1 MKTRFTVLL
10 LLFLFETAAVFA
22 QSIVSFDM
30 IQRNMNINV
39 KLTLKDDSTSEP
51 LSWATVYLIPAGDT
65 TITHFAISDDKGNAV
80 LEEVPVGKYELT
92 AEIIGYLPHRQTCTF
107 KHWEEDLG
115 IIRMKENP
123 EYIEA
128 SKITAAGNP
137 VLIKKDTIEYNASS
151 FKVGENAML
160 EDLLKKM
167 PGMEVSDDGSVTVN
181 GEKVEQI
188 TVGGKTFFFN
198 DPNAAL
204 KNLPAKIVDK
214 IKVIDKKSEEAE
226 FTGISTKDDK
236 KKIMDVELKDEY
248 TKGWFGNAKI
258 GGGSTL
264 VPKGEDGLSDR
275 RGLLYNGNAMA
286 TGYTEKDQVVF
297 IGNAYNATEPG
308 AGAVIVTYGGEQDDY
323 SSMDGLATNAKAGL
337 NFNSDRIKGFT
348 STISADYSY
357 GTKDSKRRTA
367 RTSFRTDA
375 TDILSDG
382 TYSGDGSRHG
392 VKTSIEFKKKDKKK
406 YDLYLYPAFGFST
419 SKISQASS
427 SRTYSDEGDLNSSS
441 ACSDAFSKQAEGS
454 LYFGGGIKDLGK
466 EKRSIT
472 LSGDWAISGT
482 DGEKNEISELLQQ
495 GTGTTNNLLYNTDN
509 SANEFYGSLS
519 YVEPIA
525 KRWAMRTR
533 FSSSYASSVNDTRAN
548 GADGTEDIHHSSFY
562 DKKYFSERLNL
573 LMQYDND
580 TSKVQ
585 FGVQAELVQNS
596 TRARSLGTETITGK
610 GEWLMNWSPFVS
622 YSYEKEGHSLY
633 AGYSGQSAQVSG
645 RSVTP
650 APDLSD
656 PVHIQTGN
664 IYLKPSF
671 SQWLHGSYRMNNR
684 ETFSFLNLYINGS
697 ITNRS
702 IVYASWFDEGGI
714 RYAVPVNSMKPDIR
728 TSMYLSFDQPLGKQR
743 MFTLSANANASVN
756 TGTGYQAASRLEGLD
771 IRNFDYNAFMSGF
784 WGDSSGDRF
793 YSGESGFK
801 ESRTTSAIWSAGLGL
816 KFSIEKLDAKI
827 GGSFSNRIS
836 KYSLDKSANLNT
848 WDNSLY
854 ADVLWQPGKNWELKT
869 DICYNFYRG
878 YSSGFGLPEW
888 KWNASVSKSI
898 KSVSLSLKVADI
910 LNQTRNLRRMVS
922 SEYVEDVY
930 RNVMGRMFL
939 FSVSFNFGKMNAKKN
954 SSVEN
959 AIWNMM

>member
-30 IQRNMNINV
+30 IQRNRNINV

-382 TYSGDGSRHG
+382 TYSGDGSRPSNSRKRTKRNTTCTCILH
-392 VKTSIEFKKKDKKK
+392 S
-406 YDLYLYPAFGFST
+406 
-419 SKISQASS
+419 AS
-427 SRTYSDEGDLNSSS
+427 
-441 ACSDAFSKQAEGS
+441 A
-454 LYFGGGIKDLGK
+454 
-466 EKRSIT
+466 
-472 LSGDWAISGT
+472 
-482 DGEKNEISELLQQ
+482 
-495 GTGTTNNLLYNTDN
+495 
-509 SANEFYGSLS
+509 
-519 YVEPIA
+519 
-525 KRWAMRTR
+525 
-533 FSSSYASSVNDTRAN
+533 RA
-548 GADGTEDIHHSSFY
+548 
-562 DKKYFSERLNL
+562 
-573 LMQYDND
+573 
-580 TSKVQ
+580 
-585 FGVQAELVQNS
+585 
-596 TRARSLGTETITGK
+596 
-610 GEWLMNWSPFVS
+610 
-622 YSYEKEGHSLY
+622 
-633 AGYSGQSAQVSG
+633 
-645 RSVTP
+645 
-650 APDLSD
+650 
-656 PVHIQTGN
+656 
-664 IYLKPSF
+664 
-671 SQWLHGSYRMNNR
+671 
-684 ETFSFLNLYINGS
+684 
-697 ITNRS
+697 
-702 IVYASWFDEGGI
+702 
-714 RYAVPVNSMKPDIR
+714 
-728 TSMYLSFDQPLGKQR
+728 
-743 MFTLSANANASVN
+743 
-756 TGTGYQAASRLEGLD
+756 
-771 IRNFDYNAFMSGF
+771 
-784 WGDSSGDRF
+784 
-793 YSGESGFK
+793 
-801 ESRTTSAIWSAGLGL
+801 
-816 KFSIEKLDAKI
+816 
-827 GGSFSNRIS
+827 
-836 KYSLDKSANLNT
+836 KSARPAHHAPT
-848 WDNSLY
+848 VTK
-854 ADVLWQPGKNWELKT
+854 AT
-869 DICYNFYRG
+869 
-878 YSSGFGLPEW
+878 
-888 KWNASVSKSI
+888 
-898 KSVSLSLKVADI
+898 
-910 LNQTRNLRRMVS
+910 
-922 SEYVEDVY
+922 
-930 RNVMGRMFL
+930 
-939 FSVSFNFGKMNAKKN
+939 
-954 SSVEN
+954 
-959 AIWNMM
+959 

>member
-30 IQRNMNINV
+30 IQRNRNINV

-441 ACSDAFSKQAEGS
+441 AYSDAFSKQAEGS

-533 FSSSYASSVNDTRAN
+533 FSSSYASSVNDTRAT

-580 TSKVQ
+580 TS
-585 FGVQAELVQNS
+585 N
-596 TRARSLGTETITGK
+596 
-610 GEWLMNWSPFVS
+610 
-622 YSYEKEGHSLY
+622 
-633 AGYSGQSAQVSG
+633 
-645 RSVTP
+645 
-650 APDLSD
+650 
-656 PVHIQTGN
+656 IQ
-664 IYLKPSF
+664 
-671 SQWLHGSYRMNNR
+671 
-684 ETFSFLNLYINGS
+684 
-697 ITNRS
+697 
-702 IVYASWFDEGGI
+702 
-714 RYAVPVNSMKPDIR
+714 YAV
-728 TSMYLSFDQPLGKQR
+728 
-743 MFTLSANANASVN
+743 
-756 TGTGYQAASRLEGLD
+756 
-771 IRNFDYNAFMSGF
+771 
-784 WGDSSGDRF
+784 
-793 YSGESGFK
+793 
-801 ESRTTSAIWSAGLGL
+801 
-816 KFSIEKLDAKI
+816 
-827 GGSFSNRIS
+827 
-836 KYSLDKSANLNT
+836 
-848 WDNSLY
+848 
-854 ADVLWQPGKNWELKT
+854 
-869 DICYNFYRG
+869 
-878 YSSGFGLPEW
+878 
-888 KWNASVSKSI
+888 
-898 KSVSLSLKVADI
+898 
-910 LNQTRNLRRMVS
+910 
-922 SEYVEDVY
+922 
-930 RNVMGRMFL
+930 
-939 FSVSFNFGKMNAKKN
+939 
-954 SSVEN
+954 
-959 AIWNMM
+959 

>member
-30 IQRNMNINV
+30 IQRNRNINV

-441 ACSDAFSKQAEGS
+441 AYSDAFSKQAEGS

-533 FSSSYASSVNDTRAN
+533 FSSSYASSVNDTRAT

-580 TSKVQ
+580 TS
-585 FGVQAELVQNS
+585 
-596 TRARSLGTETITGK
+596 
-610 GEWLMNWSPFVS
+610 
-622 YSYEKEGHSLY
+622 
-633 AGYSGQSAQVSG
+633 
-645 RSVTP
+645 
-650 APDLSD
+650 
-656 PVHIQTGN
+656 
-664 IYLKPSF
+664 
-671 SQWLHGSYRMNNR
+671 
-684 ETFSFLNLYINGS
+684 
-697 ITNRS
+697 
-702 IVYASWFDEGGI
+702 
-714 RYAVPVNSMKPDIR
+714 
-728 TSMYLSFDQPLGKQR
+728 
-743 MFTLSANANASVN
+743 
-756 TGTGYQAASRLEGLD
+756 
-771 IRNFDYNAFMSGF
+771 
-784 WGDSSGDRF
+784 
-793 YSGESGFK
+793 
-801 ESRTTSAIWSAGLGL
+801 
-816 KFSIEKLDAKI
+816 
-827 GGSFSNRIS
+827 
-836 KYSLDKSANLNT
+836 
-848 WDNSLY
+848 
-854 ADVLWQPGKNWELKT
+854 
-869 DICYNFYRG
+869 
-878 YSSGFGLPEW
+878 
-888 KWNASVSKSI
+888 
-898 KSVSLSLKVADI
+898 
-910 LNQTRNLRRMVS
+910 
-922 SEYVEDVY
+922 
-930 RNVMGRMFL
+930 NV
-939 FSVSFNFGKMNAKKN
+939 
-954 SSVEN
+954 
-959 AIWNMM
+959 